1 MKKVFGS
8 RYFTTKDIRK
18 ILKEKYKNKDISDN
32 GTINILNA
40 SFIADKDYIIR
51 KPNKEWVKAEIK
63 WYLSLS
69 RNVNTILKYYDKI
82 PKIWQM
88 VADKDGNV
96 NSQYG
101 NLILDKNGPNS
112 VDGKSQFDLAKEALL
127 KDINSRQ
134 ALLIYTRPSMHID
147 STANGMKDFTCTI
160 SQSFRFQGGKLNIIV
175 SMRSNDVVHGYAG
188 SDYEWAKYLLKKM
201 AKELKV
207 KPGYIFWNANDL
219 HVYERDFKYLEEDY
233 VL

>member
-32 GTINILNA
+32 GTIKIVSA

-51 KPNKEWVKAEIK
+51 KPNKEYQKAEIK

-69 RNVNTILKYYDKI
+69 RNVNDIAKYYNGKV

-88 VADKDGNV
+88 IADKDGNV

-101 NLILDKNGPNS
+101 YRVFSKDFSLNKD
-112 VDGKSQFDLAKEALL
+112 KSQWDLAKEALL
-127 KDINSRQ
+127 KDINTRQ
-134 ALLIYTRPSMHID
+134 AILIYTQPEMHEL
-147 STANGMKDFTCTI
+147 STLNGMKDWCCTY
-160 SQSFRFQGGKLNIIV
+160 SQNFKYEYGKLHLVVN
-175 SMRSNDVVHGYAG
+175 MRSNDAVFGTNN
-188 SDYEWAKYLLKKM
+188 DIFWAKYLLKRM
-201 AKELKV
+201 AKELNL
-207 KPGYIFWNANDL
+207 KPGYIFWHADDL